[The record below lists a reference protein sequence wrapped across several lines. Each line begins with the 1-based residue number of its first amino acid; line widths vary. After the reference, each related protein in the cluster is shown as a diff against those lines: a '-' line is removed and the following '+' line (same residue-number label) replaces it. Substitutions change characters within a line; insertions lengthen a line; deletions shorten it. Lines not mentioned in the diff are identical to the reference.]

1 VYKITGGAI
10 GLIEVLS
17 STVLCGMV
25 FAVIGGQALV
35 IVGITAGPVVIFTTS
50 VYTLDEKFKIPFL
63 QWCCVIGFIGG
74 FFSIFCLPFLMC
86 LSW

>member
-1 VYKITGGAI
+1 MYKITGGAI

-17 STVLCGMV
+17 STALCGMV
-25 FAVIGGQALV
+25 FAAIGGQPLV
-35 IVGITAGPVVIFTTS
+35 IVGITGPVVIFTTT
-50 VYTLDEKFKIPFL
+50 VYTLAEKFKIPFL
-63 QWCCVIGFIGG
+63 QWYRVIGFIGG